1 MVDVIGVK
9 SLRWSNLPVGVFGEL
24 LGHPVRS
31 LGLRCAGEAVTIVR
45 AMVRSRRHIPP
56 VPTWTCPHTRT
67 LSGMQANSDH
77 PTSGHSRSTA
87 TVGRSA
93 PFLSKRA
100 LSFSSLSCARLFGV
114 SSSRYVPR
122 FMTASTSDIQNMLPF
137 YETQHPESL
146 LKSIYQHLFRRLCN
160 PECRLRTR

>member
-1 MVDVIGVK
+1 MQPAKIRFRQRSSNPTICRRYDR
-9 SLRWSNLPVGVFGEL
+9 LRYVPLKTTHSTRANL
-24 LGHPVRS
+24 
-31 LGLRCAGEAVTIVR
+31 
-45 AMVRSRRHIPP
+45 
-56 VPTWTCPHTRT
+56 TCPHTRT

-87 TVGRSA
+87 PVGRSA

-122 FMTASTSDIQNMLPF
+122 FMTASASDIQNMLPF

-146 LKSIYQHLFRRLCN
+146 LKSTYQHPFCRLCN
-160 PECRLRTR
+160 PECWLRTR